1 MIVDITKKR
10 YVSIGTIDFSDSI
23 NEYSIESSKNHPNI
37 SKLGKCDVRVYDN
50 EGMIPHVHIYG
61 PGKEICVA
69 LKENKYFSHEPQHS
83 QFNNAKQKADF
94 DNWLRKINVKV
105 SASDGVTYTNYQAA
119 VSKWNKLNEHAEMDY
134 NYPQPDYSTIS
145 QEIKNNK

>member
-1 MIVDITKKR
+1 MNPSILNLTTQNKKL
-10 YVSIGTIDFSDSI
+10 I
-23 NEYSIESSKNHPNI
+23 
-37 SKLGKCDVRVYDN
+37 L
-50 EGMIPHVHIYG
+50 
-61 PGKEICVA
+61 
-69 LKENKYFSHEPQHS
+69 
-83 QFNNAKQKADF
+83 
-94 DNWLRKINVKV
+94 NWLRKINVKV